1 MSTGVQLCLPALCWD
16 MRGCSPTGFQ
26 LRARLDAPR
35 CAPYRTQAAPP
46 GHSPL
51 LAAPC
56 FPPPGIPHTAAFAAA
71 QSFAVANT
79 TISVS
84 APSPADKPTPRRGD
98 NPPPCKARSTQPQ
111 TRTIIFFSLPD
122 VQLKRL
128 RLNHHLC
135 IHKDLIAFCTH
146 SPIMRPSPIFLAKE
160 TFKEC

>member
-1 MSTGVQLCLPALCWD
+1 MPPGSVLGHAGLQPYGVPAAGPA
-16 MRGCSPTGFQ
+16 GCSQVCPH
-26 LRARLDAPR
+26 
-35 CAPYRTQAAPP
+35 RTQAAPP